1 MIPVGTQASP
11 KTNYYGAS
19 VGFTFAA
26 FLLYLAIING
36 NQEAET
42 QLIFKD
48 SPFEFHVYCPI
59 SSQDHLQQYLHL
71 IKNAKLSD
79 LQAINITNTYVVYI
93 KSRAN

>member
-1 MIPVGTQASP
+1 MIPVGTHTSS

-26 FLLYLAIING
+26 FLLYLAIIYG
-36 NQEAET
+36 NKEAET

-59 SSQDHLQQYLHL
+59 SSQDHLQQYVRL
-71 IKNAKLSD
+71 IKHAKKSD
-79 LQAINITNTYVVYI
+79 L
-93 KSRAN
+93 

>member
-48 SPFEFHVYCPI
+48 SPF
-59 SSQDHLQQYLHL
+59 
-71 IKNAKLSD
+71 
-79 LQAINITNTYVVYI
+79 
-93 KSRAN
+93 